1 MLAVLE
7 QLLIAPLMLIY
18 SCVFRLP
25 ENWIDPNP
33 GMQLILFSVLLN
45 LALAPLY
52 RQMERRSAATR
63 AIRQRVASE
72 VARMKRHFRGRERY
86 FYIRAVYRNYRYH
99 PISELLGSADL
110 LIQIIVFC
118 TVFHFLSGLDA
129 LAGRT
134 FGPIADL
141 ARPDGLLAGV
151 NLLPL
156 LMTAINAASVYYYVE
171 ERSKRLQTWALAA
184 LFLVL
189 LYRSPAALV
198 IYWTTNNSFSLAR
211 NLLRRRMGE
220 QTLSTLL
227 PTFARFGA
235 QR

>member
-1 MLAVLE
+1 MLDVLE
-7 QLLIAPLMLIY
+7 HLLIAPLMLIY
-18 SCVFRLP
+18 SFVFRLP
-25 ENWIDPNP
+25 ESWIGANP
-33 GMQLILFSVLLN
+33 GVQLILFSVLLN

-52 RQMERRSAATR
+52 RQMEQRSAATR
-63 AIRQRVASE
+63 AIRQRVAGE
-72 VARMKRHFRGRERY
+72 VARMKRHFKGRERY

-110 LIQIIVFC
+110 LIQIVVFF
-118 TVFHFLSGLDA
+118 TVFHFLSDLDA
-129 LAGRT
+129 VAGRT

-141 ARPDGLLAGV
+141 GRPDGLLGGM

-171 ERSKRLQTWALAA
+171 EPGKRLQAWALAA
-184 LFLVL
+184 LFLVM

-198 IYWTTNNSFSLAR
+198 IYWTANNSFSLVR
-211 NLLRRRMGE
+211 NLLRHRMGE

-227 PTFARFGA
+227 PTFARVRA